1 MNRPPPVPPP
11 PSGGDVGTD
20 PKGAPT
26 YQELLDEALQQTFP
40 ASDPISPSAAMSADQ
55 RISTGRDGVDWVLQ
69 PGKSGQPAAGSLPA
83 PKPAAGESPF
93 PTGESVR
100 AAREDAAGRVPL
112 PADPSSGPGP
122 V

>member
-1 MNRPPPVPPP
+1 MNPPPPVPPP
-11 PSGGDVGTD
+11 SGGDLGTD

-26 YQELLDEALQQTFP
+26 YQELLDEALQQTVP

-83 PKPAAGESPF
+83 PEPAAGESPF

-100 AAREDAAGRVPL
+100 AAQAATGRVP
-112 PADPSSGPGP
+112 PPTGEP

>member
-1 MNRPPPVPPP
+1 MHRPPPAMPP

-20 PKGAPT
+20 PKGVPT

-69 PGKSGQPAAGSLPA
+69 PGGSGQPAAAA
-83 PKPAAGESPF
+83 PPPGAGESLF
-93 PTGESVR
+93 PTGESMR
-100 AAREDAAGRVPL
+100 AAQDAPGGVAP
-112 PADPSSGPGP
+112 PADSPSEPGP